1 MIKNPDF
8 KIKWSIKLCKLP
20 YSTQR
25 CFRNTTNDGST
36 KYTIS
41 QYVYEA
47 IQELPISEALKKNTN
62 SLYYLGQVLRMISLA
77 TINPHIIRNTQTES
91 TELQLQESD
100 LIPSIDTE
108 SDLEHVIIELKK
120 PEYSKALYNIFYN
133 PDVINYF
140 NDLFM
145 IDYKPLFEGFILS
158 SRLPK
163 TFLGEKYIKTKK
175 AHQFYELLV

>member
-1 MIKNPDF
+1 MLVNQIMQITVSSKM
-8 KIKWSIKLCKLP
+8 L
-20 YSTQR
+20 
-25 CFRNTTNDGST
+25 NTTNEST

-47 IQELPISEALKKNTN
+47 IQRASDFYIEALKKNTN

-77 TINPHIIRNTQTES
+77 TINPHIIRDTQTES

-100 LIPSIDTE
+100 LIPSINTE

-145 IDYKPLFEGFILS
+145 IDYKPLFECFILS
-158 SRLPK
+158 KLGLPK
-163 TFLGEKYIKTKK
+163 HF
-175 AHQFYELLV
+175 